1 MPGGTLL
8 RASIGGEQRPGA
20 WRRAGFPAV
29 FRMACMDS
37 LEWLVPWE
45 FSPTLVASFIVAIV
59 LFVRGQRVHHVTLA
73 RQVYFWSGMVLLYLS
88 MHTRLDYYAERMFFI
103 HRAQH
108 LVLHHLG
115 PLLVMAAFPGQV
127 MRAGLPM
134 AWRLRLRD
142 FLRTGTGRATVAVL
156 TNKIFVPALFVFLVL
171 VWLLP
176 SVQFYSMLDWRLYRL
191 MNWSVVISGFMYWNL
206 ILDRR
211 PSPPA
216 AMSPGGRDF
225 AHHHHGAADGGGR
238 RHRLLR
244 KRPLSLV
251 RAVRPRRRH
260 VGADRPDHRRPDHV
274 DSGRAGGGGGLD
286 DGAGHPDAPV
296 RQGSA
301 AQGRSRCAGAGQGP
315 RRLGLIRP
323 FSGISPFRPEPAVAY
338 SGISPWYLRPSA
350 TVAWNMPAL
359 LPQS

>member
-1 MPGGTLL
+1 M
-8 RASIGGEQRPGA
+8 
-20 WRRAGFPAV
+20 
-29 FRMACMDS
+29 
-37 LEWLVPWE
+37 
-45 FSPTLVASFIVAIV
+45 
-59 LFVRGQRVHHVTLA
+59 
-73 RQVYFWSGMVLLYLS
+73 YFWSGWLLYLS

-142 FLRTGTGRATVAVL
+142 FLRTGSRATVAVL

-216 AMSPGGRDF
+216 MSAR
-225 AHHHHGAADGGGR
+225 AA
-238 RHRLLR
+238 
-244 KRPLSLV
+244 
-251 RAVRPRRRH
+251 
-260 VGADRPDHRRPDHV
+260 
-274 DSGRAGGGGGLD
+274 
-286 DGAGHPDAPV
+286 
-296 RQGSA
+296 
-301 AQGRSRCAGAGQGP
+301 
-315 RRLGLIRP
+315 
-323 FSGISPFRPEPAVAY
+323 
-338 SGISPWYLRPSA
+338 
-350 TVAWNMPAL
+350 
-359 LPQS
+359 